1 MWLETDKYILTVK
14 EKKILLS
21 SIEWLNNNII
31 DAAQKLI
38 CKAPGRLELYQS
50 VLNWQKKGTPYSVL
64 DI

>member
-21 SIEWLNNNII
+21 GTEWLNNNII
-31 DAAQKLI
+31 DAAQKPI

-50 VLNWQKKGTPYSVL
+50 VLN
-64 DI
+64 